1 VITRITG
8 ELTQLGLEAV
18 TLAVGAFDYEVL
30 VPEFVRRQL
39 QSRVGETISLHT
51 LDFIDGNPQQGKL
64 VPRLIGFQSPVE
76 REFFEAFC
84 SVDGVGTK
92 KALRAMGLPVRD
104 VATAIEE
111 QDVKLLATLPGIGPA
126 MAERI
131 VAKLRRKMAR
141 FALLIAQS
149 QPVMAEQAAGLFEET
164 YQILLTLGH
173 SPADARKQLEEVL
186 ATKKKYKSH
195 EELIQEIYQHQRP

>member
-1 VITRITG
+1 MITRITG